1 MRAVV
6 ALGSNIGDRFSY
18 MQTAVNEINQL
29 SETQIKDIS
38 NIYETTPVGYL
49 DQPNFL
55 NAVITL
61 ETNFSSEELL
71 MKLLLIE
78 LNLGRERSILNGPRT
93 IDLDLIDFEKSI
105 LKTEKLELPH
115 PRAFERCFVLK
126 PWLEI
131 DSNAEILNKGSIS
144 ELIKNLNCED
154 MKLFPKKLL
163 NL

>member
-18 MQTAVNEINQL
+18 LQSAINEINQL

-55 NAVITL
+55 NAVVTL

-71 MKLLLIE
+71 MKLLLI
-78 LNLGRERSILNGPRT
+78 
-93 IDLDLIDFEKSI
+93 
-105 LKTEKLELPH
+105 
-115 PRAFERCFVLK
+115 
-126 PWLEI
+126 
-131 DSNAEILNKGSIS
+131 
-144 ELIKNLNCED
+144 
-154 MKLFPKKLL
+154 
-163 NL
+163 